1 MKHKPNEKTIK
12 VGEIV
17 MVKGEDKQGDTW
29 KVGRIIEMLVGKD
42 SGIRG
47 LRFKTTKGFLERPVS
62 TGISL

>member
-1 MKHKPNEKTIK
+1 
-12 VGEIV
+12 
-17 MVKGEDKQGDTW
+17 MVKGEDKQGGTW

-62 TGISL
+62 TRISL